1 MKKHIKL
8 VTSAVIAVILLASS
22 TNAEADHHGDHSKT
36 NKVDKASVKSTPKKT
51 NGVDWRAK
59 GAEDRKKYTE
69 TLKKIR
75 EAVKSGK
82 LTEKQAKEKYS
93 ELRKN
98 MGSGLIYGERV
109 SRSRR
114 TDILKKFDKNKD
126 GKLDD
131 KEKAEARKAISKRSK
146 RPEREDKKRSRRGD
160 KRKDKSSR
168 RSRK

>member
-1 MKKHIKL
+1 MKKYIKL
-8 VTSAVIAVILLASS
+8 ITVTSIALALLTSGVSVQA
-22 TNAEADHHGDHSKT
+22 HDHSKT

-59 GAEDRKKYTE
+59 GAEDRKKYAE

-109 SRSRR
+109 PRSRR